1 MPRFVCLDADS
12 HSASWTFGVADTMS
26 FITSGDK
33 LPYNIAVFIPEKVL
47 SSSGEIA
54 QVTITQ
60 LLKDESCVSEEE
72 VKIGPT
78 ISITPHGTQFI
89 RPILVFMWLPSSV
102 ITDTDHFEYVV
113 AYHDGSSENVVL
125 EEIDRFEDV
134 SGTVLTDH
142 CVAVLQLSHFSWFYI
157 LRRFRKKAC
166 DVDAFVSFVPSTGT
180 VEVAYTLQDINDGDN
195 KVYCRRTRRLIVFN
209 FAILRIKA

>member
-1 MPRFVCLDADS
+1 MSRFVCIDADS

-47 SSSGEIA
+47 SSSGEIV

-60 LLKDESCVSEEE
+60 LLKDEACISEEQI
-72 VKIGPT
+72 KIGPT

-89 RPILVFMWLPSSV
+89 RPILVFMWLPSSL

-142 CVAVLQLSHFSWFYI
+142 CVVVLQLSHLSWFDIWKIY
-157 LRRFRKKAC
+157 RRRTYDA
-166 DVDAFVSFVPSTGT
+166 DAFLSLHNSMQSVT
-180 VEVAYTLQDINDGDN
+180 VACTLRDSNGEEN
-195 KVYCRRTRRLIVFN
+195 KVFCGRTKRSF
-209 FAILRIKA
+209 